1 MRVHKT
7 HQLHP
12 FHLPSVNP
20 GTWRMW
26 VKAQEPPLRNP
37 PASLAICSGNC
48 SQHSLSLQQ
57 SRSCTSE
64 PSSGAPI
71 SCVSA
76 GGSKSSSRILSPSVL
91 NSYLEFS
98 FFFFSALVWET
109 FPSLC
114 PERDKFP
121 G

>member
-7 HQLHP
+7 HQLHL

-57 SRSCTSE
+57 SQSCTSE

-71 SCVSA
+71 ICISA
-76 GGSKSSSRILSPSVL
+76 GGSSSPPRCFPLHPEL
-91 NSYLEFS
+91 LLRFL
-98 FFFFSALVWET
+98 FFFAL
-109 FPSLC
+109 PSYGRPSHLC
-114 PERDKFP
+114 ALKGTNP
-121 G
+121 